1 MATTGAGYGRTEEE
15 MMVRTTRT
23 PNRPI
28 VGGEDETKMCSAT
41 NRQVGYAVLLL
52 RQAGYSIE
60 RMDSATFGELGATM
74 RERSGRVENWLKGM
88 SAAKASRLIQRLKWE
103 CRLNARLQ
111 RSLKEHEQLSTMTN
125 PSALRREIIAE
136 ARRSK

>member
-1 MATTGAGYGRTEEE
+1 
-15 MMVRTTRT
+15 
-23 PNRPI
+23 
-28 VGGEDETKMCSAT
+28 MCSAT
-41 NRQVGYAVLLL
+41 NKQFGYAVLLL

-60 RMDSATFGELGATM
+60 RMDSATFAELGATM

-111 RSLKEHEQLSTMTN
+111 RSLKGHEKLSTITN
-125 PSALRREIIAE
+125 PSALRQEIIAE
-136 ARRSK
+136 ARRGK

>member
-1 MATTGAGYGRTEEE
+1 
-15 MMVRTTRT
+15 
-23 PNRPI
+23 
-28 VGGEDETKMCSAT
+28 MCSAT

-60 RMDSATFGELGATM
+60 LIDSAPFVELGATM
-74 RERSGRVENWLKGM
+74 RERSGTVENWLKGM